1 MGIVISQFAG
11 GAPSP
16 LLSLYDGFLNTRRT
30 NCKVLF
36 HQASV
41 RAKAACSCM
50 LCNEMRQNGLFTPD
64 IGKSC
69 DRIYNAWQNS
79 CAILAICERGRA
91 TAGRLGLGQTSR
103 ERQQA
108 RACICGKVSKA
119 EGRDARCAP
128 PRPQSLERRL
138 PRPIT
143 GSRCCHGSIPR
154 CALLRDPC
162 HTRGRRACSIATH
175 LDNWA
180 GSSSHPAAHR
190 RHAALGKSCTELSQ
204 KVKLP

>member
-41 RAKAACSCM
+41 REKAAYSCM

-138 PRPIT
+138 PPT
-143 GSRCCHGSIPR
+143 NHGQPLLPWLHSKVRAAPR
-154 CALLRDPC
+154 SMPHSGTARMLNRYSPRQLGWLELTSCSTQT
-162 HTRGRRACSIATH
+162 TRGPR
-175 LDNWA
+175 
-180 GSSSHPAAHR
+180 
-190 RHAALGKSCTELSQ
+190 
-204 KVKLP
+204 KVVY